1 MGLGSSATCG
11 EKRAGAPD
19 FTWTRKSAIRNQKI
33 DGCLLP
39 WLPGTAAGCNGV
51 AIAAVWMELFGN
63 TTCPADGMRG
73 GGGGGAGGI

>member
-1 MGLGSSATCG
+1 M
-11 EKRAGAPD
+11 PPVD
-19 FTWTRKSAIRNQKI
+19 RKEQELLISRGHTKSPSETQKI
-33 DGCLLP
+33 AGCLLP

-63 TTCPADGMRG
+63 ATCPADGMRG